1 MANTY
6 VDYTAVASQTDYN
19 FSFEYLRDEH
29 VKVKVDDVIVTNY
42 TIVTSPVQLI
52 RFNTA
57 PTAGAAIKIYRD
69 SRGDFSPLVDFV
81 DGSVL
86 TENELDESYRHNL
99 FVSQEASEGT
109 GNELLN
115 KKGGDNYDAE
125 GNKIINLGTPT
136 TSTDAANK
144 AYTDQTIDNA
154 IALGGSP
161 AIVSLGGY
169 DVTSFG
175 TSITQSLANWTNT
188 NALDVTATGSTTA
201 RTLADRF
208 ADVVNVLDY
217 GASTTATTPT
227 EIEENTTAFSNAI
240 ASGRTVYIPAGTF
253 NINYLDLSGI
263 VNARIIG
270 ESQSTVLSF
279 GTGINNLEGDS
290 CAVLINNGKGGDVR
304 FPNDPDNEHP
314 TASRRLRLDGFYIDA
329 NGLDIGIYIDKM
341 TDSHLENIAIRDCG
355 IGMKINYSWV
365 NMFSNF
371 DIQEFTNQGV
381 STTTNNI
388 NALVFTNFR
397 VSVPASAQNAS
408 CYYLVGNSIKLI
420 SCDAE
425 GSASAFT
432 GMTIP
437 AGRLVSIDGCHFE
450 NGTGIIYSS
459 GNNVRSLSVTNS
471 FFDCA
476 TAAITPGLDNN
487 GNPNYAN
494 SLNITGCVFKD
505 ANSGVE
511 LNTLNGNFS
520 GNYFDGTSTYT
531 IGQNFKG
538 YLHDGTRFISEKRLE
553 RQYIRIPTF
562 STDSANPTLLCTFPE
577 YSRRTSGKI
586 LVEQRLSAN
595 NTSSQEINFAI
606 SEDETFRQVVVAS
619 VSDNLGI
626 TLSVVDNGDT
636 RSIYG
641 YGTYNSNLAGY
652 IDLVT
657 Y

>member
-1 MANTY
+1 MSNTQLRLRRGTTAEHANFTGAQGELT
-6 VDYTAVASQTDYN
+6 VDTD
-19 FSFEYLRDEH
+19 
-29 VKVKVDDVIVTNY
+29 K
-42 TIVTSPVQLI
+42 
-52 RFNTA
+52 
-57 PTAGAAIKIYRD
+57 
-69 SRGDFSPLVDFV
+69 
-81 DGSVL
+81 
-86 TENELDESYRHNL
+86 
-99 FVSQEASEGT
+99 
-109 GNELLN
+109 
-115 KKGGDNYDAE
+115 
-125 GNKIINLGTPT
+125 
-136 TSTDAANK
+136 
-144 AYTDQTIDNA
+144 
-154 IALGGSP
+154 
-161 AIVSLGGY
+161 
-169 DVTSFG
+169 
-175 TSITQSLANWTNT
+175 
-188 NALDVTATGSTTA
+188 NALVLHDGATQGGIQVARDAITATGSSEA
-201 RTLADRF
+201 RSLQDRF
-208 ADVVNVLDY
+208 KDVVNVLDY
-217 GASTTATTPT
+217 GASTSASAAD
-227 EIEENTTAFSNAI
+227 NTTAFSNAI

-263 VNARIIG
+263 IDAKIIG
-270 ESQSTVLSF
+270 EAQQTRLSF
-279 GTGINNLEGDS
+279 GTGINNLDGDS
-290 CAVLINNGKGGDVR
+290 CAVLINNGQGGDSGS
-304 FPNDPDNEHP
+304 HP
-314 TASRRLRLDGFYIDA
+314 TAARRLRLDGFYIDA

-371 DIQEFTNQGV
+371 DIQQFTSQGV

-397 VSVPASAQNAS
+397 VSASSENAS

-425 GSASAFT
+425 GAASVFT

-450 NGTGIIYSS
+450 GGTGLTYSS
-459 GNNVRSLSVTNS
+459 TGNNVRSLSITNS
-471 FFDCA
+471 FFDCNINA
-476 TAAITPGLDNN
+476 IAAA
-487 GNPNYAN
+487 NYAS

-531 IGQNFKG
+531 IGDNFKG

-586 LVEQRLSAN
+586 LIEQRLGAN
-595 NTSSQEINFAI
+595 NTSSQEKNFAI
-606 SEDETFRQVVVAS
+606 SEDVTFRQTVVAT
-619 VSDNLGI
+619 VGNDLGI
-626 TLSVVDNGDT
+626 TLSVVDNGNT

-641 YGTYNSNLAGY
+641 YGTYSSNLAGY